1 MNSLLN
7 VIWTTDFAFSVLR
20 VTTPILFAALGALI
34 SNRAGIINIG
44 MEGIMLVSALTGV
57 IASAYTGSAWL
68 GLIGAALA
76 GTLIAGILAFFTL
89 QFKTHI
95 ILGGVAINMF
105 ASGGTVFLLYLLSGD
120 KGSSTSLPS
129 KVLPNVEIPL
139 LKDIPVLGPIFSGHH
154 ILTYISIVAVVAVY
168 YLLNRTPLGLRIRSV
183 GENANAAQSVGVSV
197 VRIQYTALLLSGF
210 FAGLGGAYMSMGY
223 LSLFTRDMIAGRGWI
238 AIAAESMGR
247 STTVGTALTSLLF
260 GAADALANA
269 LQVLKI
275 PAELIGTLPYAATV
289 IGLVVYAVSESRKKT
304 RKRKDAV
311 PDMPEQGG
319 V

>member
-7 VIWTTDFAFSVLR
+7 VILTTDFAFSVLR

-44 MEGIMLVSALTGV
+44 MEGIMLVSALSGV
-57 IASAYTGSAWL
+57 IVSSYTHSAWVGLL
-68 GLIGAALA
+68 GAVLA
-76 GTLIAGILAFFTL
+76 GTLTAGILAFFTL
-89 QFKTHI
+89 KFKTHI

-129 KVLPNVEIPL
+129 KVLPSVNIPVL
-139 LKDIPVLGPIFSGHH
+139 QDIPVLGPILSGHH
-154 ILTYISIVAVVAVY
+154 ILTYLSIVAVFVVY

-183 GENANAAQSVGVSV
+183 GENPHAAQSVGVSV
-197 VRIQYTALLLSGF
+197 IKIQYMALLLSGF

-223 LSLFTRDMIAGRGWI
+223 LSLFTRDMVAGRGWI

-247 STTVGTALTSLLF
+247 STTIGTALTSLLF
-260 GAADALANA
+260 GAADALSNA

-275 PAELIGTLPYAATV
+275 PAELIATLPYVATV
-289 IGLVVYAVSESRKKT
+289 IGLVIYAVSETRKKN
-304 RKRKDAV
+304 RKLKSPV
-311 PDMPEQGG
+311 
-319 V
+319 VK

>member
-7 VIWTTDFAFSVLR
+7 VILTTDFAFSVLR

-44 MEGIMLVSALTGV
+44 MEGIMLFSALTGV
-57 IASAYTGSAWL
+57 IVSAYTHSAWVGLL
-68 GLIGAALA
+68 GAVLS

-89 QFKTHI
+89 KFKTHI

-105 ASGGTVFLLYLLSGD
+105 ASGGTVFILYLLSGD
-120 KGSSTSLPS
+120 KGSSTSLAS
-129 KVLPNVEIPL
+129 KVLPSVQIPL
-139 LKDIPVLGPIFSGHH
+139 LKDIPVLGPILSGHH
-154 ILTYISIVAVVAVY
+154 ILTYLSILSVLVVY

-183 GENANAAQSVGVSV
+183 GENPHAAQSVGVSV
-197 VRIQYTALLLSGF
+197 IKIQYTALLLSGF
-210 FAGLGGAYMSMGY
+210 FASLGGAYMSMGY
-223 LSLFTRDMIAGRGWI
+223 LSLFTRDMVAGRGWI

-260 GAADALANA
+260 GAADALSNA

-275 PAELIGTLPYAATV
+275 PAELIATLPYVATV
-289 IGLVVYAVSESRKKT
+289 IGLIIYAVSETRKKNKKLKT
-304 RKRKDAV
+304 TATK
-311 PDMPEQGG
+311 
-319 V
+319 

>member
-7 VIWTTDFAFSVLR
+7 VIFTTDFAFSLLR

-44 MEGIMLVSALTGV
+44 MEGIMLVSALAGV
-57 IASAYTGSAWL
+57 IVSASTQSAWVGLL
-68 GLIGAALA
+68 GAVLS

-89 QFKTHI
+89 KFKTHI

-105 ASGGTVFLLYLLSGD
+105 ASGGTVFILYLLSGD
-120 KGSSTSLPS
+120 KGSSTSLAS
-129 KVLPNVEIPL
+129 KVLPSVDIPL
-139 LKDIPVLGPIFSGHH
+139 LKDIPVLGPILSGHH
-154 ILTYISIVAVVAVY
+154 ILTYLSILAVFVVY

-183 GENANAAQSVGVSV
+183 GENPHAAQSVGVSV
-197 VRIQYTALLLSGF
+197 VKIQYTALLLSGF
-210 FAGLGGAYMSMGY
+210 FASLGGAYMSMGY

-260 GAADALANA
+260 GAADALSNA

-275 PAELIGTLPYAATV
+275 PAELIATLPYVATV
-289 IGLVVYAVSESRKKT
+289 IGLIIYAVSETRKKN
-304 RKRKDAV
+304 RKLKA
-311 PDMPEQGG
+311 PLTK
-319 V
+319 

>member
-1 MNSLLN
+1 MNGLDSLLN
-7 VIWTTDFAFSVLR
+7 VILTTDFAFSVLR

-44 MEGIMLVSALTGV
+44 MEGIMLVSALAGV
-57 IASAYTGSAWL
+57 IVSSYTQSAWIGLL
-68 GLIGAALA
+68 GAVLA
-76 GTLIAGILAFFTL
+76 GTLIAGLLAFFTL
-89 QFKTHI
+89 KFKTHV
-95 ILGGVAINMF
+95 ILGGIAINMF

-120 KGSSTSLPS
+120 KGSSTSLAS
-129 KVLPNVEIPL
+129 KVLPSVDIPI
-139 LKDIPVLGPIFSGHH
+139 LKDIPVLGPILSGHH
-154 ILTYISIVAVVAVY
+154 ILTYVSIAAVFAVY
-168 YLLNRTPLGLRIRSV
+168 YLLKRTSLGLRIRSV
-183 GENANAAQSVGVSV
+183 GENSHAAQSVGVSV
-197 VRIQYTALLLSGF
+197 VRIQYIALLLSGF

-275 PAELIGTLPYAATV
+275 PAELIATLPYAATV
-289 IGLVVYAVSESRKKT
+289 IGLILYAVSETRKKN
-304 RKRKDAV
+304 RKVKSPLAK
-311 PDMPEQGG
+311 
-319 V
+319 

>member
-1 MNSLLN
+1 MNSLFD
-7 VIWTTDFAFSVLR
+7 VIFTTDFAFSVLR

-44 MEGIMLVSALTGV
+44 MEGIMLV
-57 IASAYTGSAWL
+57 
-68 GLIGAALA
+68 AALA
-76 GTLIAGILAFFTL
+76 GVIVSSYTHSAWVGLLGAVMSGTLIAGILAFFTL
-89 QFKTHI
+89 KFKTHI

-105 ASGGTVFLLYLLSGD
+105 ASGGTVFILYLLSGD
-120 KGSSTSLPS
+120 KGSSTSLAS
-129 KVLPNVEIPL
+129 KVLPSVEIPL
-139 LKDIPVLGPIFSGHH
+139 LKDIPVLGPILSGHH
-154 ILTYISIVAVVAVY
+154 ILTYVSIIAVFVVY

-183 GENANAAQSVGVSV
+183 GENPHAAQSVGVSV
-197 VRIQYTALLLSGF
+197 VKIQYMALLLSGF

-260 GAADALANA
+260 GTADALSNA

-275 PAELIGTLPYAATV
+275 PAELIATLPYVATV
-289 IGLVVYAVSESRKKT
+289 IGLVVYAVSETRKKN
-304 RKRKDAV
+304 KKLKSPLV
-311 PDMPEQGG
+311 K
-319 V
+319 

>member
-1 MNSLLN
+1 MNSLLD
-7 VIWTTDFAFSVLR
+7 VIFTTDFAFSVLR

-44 MEGIMLVSALTGV
+44 MEGIMLVSALAGV
-57 IASAYTGSAWL
+57 IVSAYTHSAWIGLL
-68 GLIGAALA
+68 GAVLS

-89 QFKTHI
+89 KFKTHI

-105 ASGGTVFLLYLLSGD
+105 ASGGTVFILYLLSGD
-120 KGSSTSLPS
+120 KGSSTSLAS
-129 KVLPNVEIPL
+129 KVLPSVQIPL
-139 LKDIPVLGPIFSGHH
+139 LKDIPVLGPILSGHH
-154 ILTYISIVAVVAVY
+154 ILTYGSILSVLVVY

-183 GENANAAQSVGVSV
+183 GENPHAAQSVGVSV
-197 VRIQYTALLLSGF
+197 IKIQYSALLLSGF
-210 FAGLGGAYMSMGY
+210 FASLGGAYMSMGY

-260 GAADALANA
+260 GTADALSNA

-275 PAELIGTLPYAATV
+275 PAELIATLPYVATV
-289 IGLVVYAVSESRKKT
+289 IGLVIYAVSETRKKN
-304 RKRKDAV
+304 RKIKTTTTK
-311 PDMPEQGG
+311 
-319 V
+319 

>member
-7 VIWTTDFAFSVLR
+7 VILTTDFAFSVLR

-44 MEGIMLVSALTGV
+44 MEGIMLVSALAGV
-57 IASAYTGSAWL
+57 IVSAYTQSAWVGLL
-68 GLIGAALA
+68 GAVLS

-89 QFKTHI
+89 KFKTHI

-105 ASGGTVFLLYLLSGD
+105 ASGGTVFILYLLSGD
-120 KGSSTSLPS
+120 KGSSTSLAS
-129 KVLPNVEIPL
+129 KVLPSIEIPL
-139 LKDIPVLGPIFSGHH
+139 LKDIPVLGPILSGHH
-154 ILTYISIVAVVAVY
+154 ILTYLSIISVLVVY
-168 YLLNRTPLGLRIRSV
+168 YLLNRTPMGLRIRSV
-183 GENANAAQSVGVSV
+183 GENPHAAQSVGVSV
-197 VRIQYTALLLSGF
+197 IRIQYTALLLSGF
-210 FAGLGGAYMSMGY
+210 FASLGGAYMSMGY

-260 GAADALANA
+260 GAADALSNA

-275 PAELIGTLPYAATV
+275 PAELIATLPYVATV
-289 IGLVVYAVSESRKKT
+289 IGLIIYAISESRKKN
-304 RKRKDAV
+304 RKLKTTA
-311 PDMPEQGG
+311 GK
-319 V
+319 

>member
-7 VIWTTDFAFSVLR
+7 VILTTDFAFSVLR

-44 MEGIMLVSALTGV
+44 MEGIMLVSALAGV
-57 IASAYTGSAWL
+57 IVSAYTHSAWAGLL
-68 GLIGAALA
+68 GAVLS

-89 QFKTHI
+89 KFKTHI

-105 ASGGTVFLLYLLSGD
+105 ASGGTVFILYLLSGD
-120 KGSSTSLPS
+120 KGSSTSLAS
-129 KVLPNVEIPL
+129 KVLPSVQIPL
-139 LKDIPVLGPIFSGHH
+139 LKDIPVLGPILSGHH
-154 ILTYISIVAVVAVY
+154 ILTYFSILSVLVVY

-183 GENANAAQSVGVSV
+183 GENPHAAQSVGVSV
-197 VRIQYTALLLSGF
+197 IKIQYTALLLSGF
-210 FAGLGGAYMSMGY
+210 FASLGGAYMSMGY
-223 LSLFTRDMIAGRGWI
+223 LSLFTRDMVAGRGWI

-247 STTVGTALTSLLF
+247 STTIGTALTSLLF

-275 PAELIGTLPYAATV
+275 PAELIATLPYVATV
-289 IGLVVYAVSESRKKT
+289 IGLIIYAVSETRKKNKKLKT
-304 RKRKDAV
+304 TTTK
-311 PDMPEQGG
+311 
-319 V
+319 

>member
-1 MNSLLN
+1 MSGLDSLLN
-7 VIWTTDFAFSVLR
+7 VIFTTDFAFSVLR

-44 MEGIMLVSALTGV
+44 MEGIMLVSALAGV
-57 IASAYTGSAWL
+57 IISAYTQSAWIGLL
-68 GLIGAALA
+68 GAVMA
-76 GTLIAGILAFFTL
+76 GTMIAGLLAFFTL
-89 QFKTHI
+89 KFKTHI
-95 ILGGVAINMF
+95 ILGGIAINMF

-129 KVLPNVEIPL
+129 KVLPSIDIPL

-154 ILTYISIVAVVAVY
+154 ILTYLSIIAVFVVY
-168 YLLNRTPLGLRIRSV
+168 YMLKRTPLGLRIRSV
-183 GENANAAQSVGVSV
+183 GENPHAAQSVGVSV
-197 VRIQYTALLLSGF
+197 IKIQYTALLLSGF

-223 LSLFTRDMIAGRGWI
+223 LSLFTRDMVAGRGWI

-269 LQVLKI
+269 FQVLKI
-275 PAELIGTLPYAATV
+275 PAELIATLPYVATV
-289 IGLVVYAVSESRKKT
+289 VGLIIYAVSETRKKN
-304 RKRKDAV
+304 RKLKSPLAK
-311 PDMPEQGG
+311 
-319 V
+319 

>member
-1 MNSLLN
+1 MNSLLD
-7 VIWTTDFAFSVLR
+7 VILTTDFAFSVLR

-44 MEGIMLVSALTGV
+44 MEGIMLVSALAGV
-57 IASAYTGSAWL
+57 IVSAYTHSAWVGLL
-68 GLIGAALA
+68 GAVLS

-89 QFKTHI
+89 KFKTHI

-105 ASGGTVFLLYLLSGD
+105 ASGGTVFILYLLSGD
-120 KGSSTSLPS
+120 KGSSTSLAS
-129 KVLPNVEIPL
+129 KVLPSVQIPL
-139 LKDIPVLGPIFSGHH
+139 LKDIPVLGPILSGHH
-154 ILTYISIVAVVAVY
+154 ILTYFSILSVLVVY

-183 GENANAAQSVGVSV
+183 GENPHAAQSVGVSV

-210 FAGLGGAYMSMGY
+210 FASLGGAYMSMGY
-223 LSLFTRDMIAGRGWI
+223 LSLFTRDMVAGRGWI

-260 GAADALANA
+260 GAADALSNA

-275 PAELIGTLPYAATV
+275 PAELIATLPYVATV
-289 IGLVVYAVSESRKKT
+289 VGLIIYAVSETRKKNKKLKT
-304 RKRKDAV
+304 TAK
-311 PDMPEQGG
+311 
-319 V
+319 

>member
-7 VIWTTDFAFSVLR
+7 VILTTDFAFSVLR

-57 IASAYTGSAWL
+57 IVSAYTHSAWVGLL
-68 GLIGAALA
+68 GAVLS

-89 QFKTHI
+89 KFKTHI

-105 ASGGTVFLLYLLSGD
+105 ASGGTVFILYLLSGD
-120 KGSSTSLPS
+120 KGSSTSLAS
-129 KVLPNVEIPL
+129 KVLPSVQIPL
-139 LKDIPVLGPIFSGHH
+139 LKDIPVLGPILSGHH
-154 ILTYISIVAVVAVY
+154 ILTYLSILSVLVVY

-183 GENANAAQSVGVSV
+183 GENPHAAQSVGVSV
-197 VRIQYTALLLSGF
+197 IKIQYTALLLSGF
-210 FAGLGGAYMSMGY
+210 FASLGGAYMSMGY
-223 LSLFTRDMIAGRGWI
+223 LSLFTRDMVAGRGWI

-275 PAELIGTLPYAATV
+275 PAELIATLPYVATV
-289 IGLVVYAVSESRKKT
+289 IGLIIYAVSETRKKNKKLKT
-304 RKRKDAV
+304 TTTK
-311 PDMPEQGG
+311 
-319 V
+319 

>member
-1 MNSLLN
+1 MNSLLD
-7 VIWTTDFAFSVLR
+7 VIFTTDFAFSVLR

-44 MEGIMLVSALTGV
+44 MEGIMLVAALTGV
-57 IASAYTGSAWL
+57 IVSSYTHSAWIGLL
-68 GLIGAALA
+68 GAVLS

-89 QFKTHI
+89 KFKTHI
-95 ILGGVAINMF
+95 ILGGVAINLF
-105 ASGGTVFLLYLLSGD
+105 ASGGTVFILYLLSGD
-120 KGSSTSLPS
+120 KGSSTSLAS
-129 KVLPNVEIPL
+129 KVLPSVEIPL
-139 LKDIPVLGPIFSGHH
+139 LKDIPVLGPILSGHH
-154 ILTYISIVAVVAVY
+154 MLTYVSIVAVFVVY

-183 GENANAAQSVGVSV
+183 GENPHAAQSVGVSV
-197 VRIQYTALLLSGF
+197 IKIQYMALLLSGF

-260 GAADALANA
+260 GAADALSNA

-275 PAELIGTLPYAATV
+275 PAELIATLPYIATV
-289 IGLVVYAVSESRKKT
+289 IGLVIYAVSETRKKN
-304 RKRKDAV
+304 KKLKSPLV
-311 PDMPEQGG
+311 K
-319 V
+319 

>member
-1 MNSLLN
+1 MSSLFD
-7 VIWTTDFAFSVLR
+7 VIFTTEFAFSVLR

-44 MEGIMLVSALTGV
+44 LEGIMLVAALTGV

-68 GLIGAALA
+68 GLTGAVMA
-76 GTLIAGILAFFTL
+76 GTLISGVLAFFTL
-89 QFKTHI
+89 KFKTHI

-105 ASGGTVFLLYLLSGD
+105 ASGGTVFILYLLSGD

-129 KVLPNVEIPL
+129 KVLPTLDIPL
-139 LKDIPVLGPIFSGHH
+139 LKDIPVLGPILSGHNV
-154 ILTYISIVAVVAVY
+154 LTYMSILAVFVVY
-168 YLLNRTPLGLRIRSV
+168 YLLKRTPLGLRIRSV
-183 GENANAAQSVGVSV
+183 GENPQAAQSVGVSV
-197 VRIQYTALLLSGF
+197 VKVQYTALLLSGF

-247 STTVGTALTSLLF
+247 STTVGTTLTSLLF

-275 PAELIGTLPYAATV
+275 PAELIGTLPYVTTV
-289 IGLVVYAVSESRKKT
+289 IGLVIYAVSESRMRGKKL
-304 RKRKDAV
+304 KEK
-311 PDMPEQGG
+311 G
-319 V
+319 

>member
-7 VIWTTDFAFSVLR
+7 VILTTDFAFSVLR

-44 MEGIMLVSALTGV
+44 MEGIMLVSALAGV
-57 IASAYTGSAWL
+57 IVSAYTHSAWVGLL
-68 GLIGAALA
+68 GAVLS

-89 QFKTHI
+89 KFKTHI

-105 ASGGTVFLLYLLSGD
+105 ASGGTVFILYLLSGD
-120 KGSSTSLPS
+120 KGSSTSLAS
-129 KVLPNVEIPL
+129 KVLPSVQIPL
-139 LKDIPVLGPIFSGHH
+139 LRDIPVLGPILSGHH
-154 ILTYISIVAVVAVY
+154 ILTYFSILSVLVVY

-183 GENANAAQSVGVSV
+183 GENPHAARSVGVSV
-197 VRIQYTALLLSGF
+197 IKIQYTALLLSGF
-210 FAGLGGAYMSMGY
+210 FASLGGAYMSMGY
-223 LSLFTRDMIAGRGWI
+223 LSLFTRDMVAGRGWI

-260 GAADALANA
+260 GAADALSNA

-275 PAELIGTLPYAATV
+275 PAELIATLPYAATV
-289 IGLVVYAVSESRKKT
+289 IGLIIYAVSETRKKNKKLKT
-304 RKRKDAV
+304 TTTK
-311 PDMPEQGG
+311 
-319 V
+319 

>member
-1 MNSLLN
+1 MSSLFD
-7 VIWTTDFAFSVLR
+7 VIFTTEFAFSVLR

-44 MEGIMLVSALTGV
+44 LEGIMLVAALTGV

-68 GLIGAALA
+68 GLTGAVMA
-76 GTLIAGILAFFTL
+76 GTLIAGVLAFFTL
-89 QFKTHI
+89 KFKTHI

-105 ASGGTVFLLYLLSGD
+105 ASGGTVFILYLLSGD

-129 KVLPNVEIPL
+129 KVLPTLDIPL
-139 LKDIPVLGPIFSGHH
+139 LKDIPVLGPILSGHNV
-154 ILTYISIVAVVAVY
+154 LTYMSILAVFVVY
-168 YLLNRTPLGLRIRSV
+168 YLLKRTPLGLRIRSV
-183 GENANAAQSVGVSV
+183 GENPQAAQSVGVSV
-197 VRIQYTALLLSGF
+197 VKVQYTALLLSGF

-247 STTVGTALTSLLF
+247 STTVGTTLTSLLF

-275 PAELIGTLPYAATV
+275 PAELIGTLPYVTTV
-289 IGLVVYAVSESRKKT
+289 IGLVIYAVSESRMRGKKL
-304 RKRKDAV
+304 KEK
-311 PDMPEQGG
+311 G
-319 V
+319 